1 MGFRCPICHKDFGKD
16 KKALLKHSEKCALGG
31 ARVVIDSVEAKGESF
46 AGKFESHKMDN
57 LIQTLGKYGFQLISI
72 DESKKGSK

>member
-46 AGKFESHKMDN
+46 AGKKENVYK
-57 LIQTLGKYGFQLISI
+57 
-72 DESKKGSK
+72 